1 MKPSKAM
8 FNQQTKCCQLQKE
21 YTNRKKRVI
30 DFVQSNRISE
40 PKQEKPQEP
49 LKVVPVTGQS
59 QLGDGLDDGYFDI
72 ETKPEKIIRKKVS
85 LDLDVVLHKRL
96 KHIALENDAKLY
108 ELVEGVLQG
117 LRKKTKI
124 MMRDKR

>member
-1 MKPSKAM
+1 M
-8 FNQQTKCCQLQKE
+8 FNQQTNCCQVQKE
-21 YTNRKKRVI
+21 YTNSKKRVI
-30 DFVQSNRISE
+30 DFAQSSQISE

-49 LKVVPVTGQS
+49 LKVDPVTGQS

-96 KHIALENDAKLY
+96 KHIALENDA
-108 ELVEGVLQG
+108 
-117 LRKKTKI
+117 
-124 MMRDKR
+124 